1 MTMLK
6 LPFLKIGDHVDIIA
20 PASRCTNDQLTALKK
35 LLESWQ
41 LNCVIA
47 DNIFGD
53 DPFCANTDEMR
64 LTQLVDALTNTKTK
78 AIICARGGYGSMRL
92 IPALSKIATP
102 KSPKL
107 FVGMSDTTALQL
119 YLQQQWQWP
128 TIHGA
133 SAPDRFSPESI
144 ASLKSI
150 LFGDVKHINF
160 TGLRA
165 LNPPAQK
172 NNSIES
178 CIVGG
183 NLSLV
188 QAGIGTSWQ
197 LDGRDKIILLEDTG
211 ERGYRVDRMFQHL
224 TQAGIFKDAAA
235 ILLGDFN
242 EGNEPNGISLVEH
255 AIHRFA
261 QSCQL
266 PVVQVKGVGHD
277 YINFPLPLGTSST
290 LKLGNEIT
298 LTCSR

>member
-1 MTMLK
+1 MLK
-6 LPFLKIGDHVDIIA
+6 LPSLKPGDSIDIIA
-20 PASRCTNDQLTALKK
+20 PASRCTEAQLKTLKE

-41 LNCVIA
+41 LSCIIA
-47 DNIFGD
+47 DDIFGD
-53 DPFCANTDEMR
+53 DPFCANTDEIR
-64 LTQLVDALTNTKTK
+64 LSQLVNALTNTQTK

-92 IPALSKIATP
+92 IPALSKMTP
-102 KSPKL
+102 PPHPKL

-150 LFGDVKHINF
+150 LFADVKQIQF
-160 TGLRA
+160 TGLLP
-165 LNPPAQK
+165 LNLHAK
-172 NNSIES
+172 KKRLINSYIA
-178 CIVGG
+178 GG

-224 TQAGIFKDAAA
+224 AQAGILKDAAA
-235 ILLGDFN
+235 ILIGDFT
-242 EGNEPNGISLVEH
+242 EGNEANGISLVEE
-255 AIHRFA
+255 AINRFA
-261 QSCQL
+261 HSCQI
-266 PVVQVKGVGHD
+266 PVVRVKGIGHG
-277 YINFPLPLGTSST
+277 YTNYALPLGTATT
-290 LKLGNEIT
+290 LKLGDEMT